1 MSGARENTAAA
12 AIAAL
17 IASTRIKTA
26 VLTASILLAGAS
38 LVGWGLGVGM
48 VERGYQT
55 LQNSELLAGLLEKS
69 PTSFVS
75 EKRMMQNPQDIEL
88 FVRYLNALAP
98 AVNNLEVLPGRQ
110 IDSYAVIADAAWQTG
125 IVLEDFTLDDSN
137 EMQLI
142 ISACAPRADQIDR
155 FINLL
160 SQNEGFAELGAPV
173 FFGEENLSIGQQ
185 FTITCVFSPLF

>member
-137 EMQLI
+137 EM
-142 ISACAPRADQIDR
+142 
-155 FINLL
+155 
-160 SQNEGFAELGAPV
+160 
-173 FFGEENLSIGQQ
+173 
-185 FTITCVFSPLF
+185 